1 MIFPFVKRSR
11 AYVVFTLEYLL
22 GLSTYGDYHGFD
34 IYKYKRIRDELIKGK
49 KLKRRFLCDP
59 HPCSREDILLVHTE
73 EYLRR
78 INDPVYVN
86 QLLKIQM
93 NSMWDSSVLEYFK
106 AVTGGTMFATALSL
120 KYGTAA
126 FNLGGGFHHAHRDRG
141 EGFCLI
147 NDLAIA
153 IEKFRGKGK
162 FGKALI
168 IDLDYHQGNG
178 NASIYRDDP
187 DVFTLSIHAE
197 QWESLEGVAMKDVLV
212 DSAIGDEAYLD
223 VVRENLEWLEG
234 RFTPEMVYYI
244 AGSDPYEK
252 DELADMTISREAMLR
267 RNMMVYD
274 YVKEKRLPLVVVPGG
289 GYGKDSW
296 HIYADFIS
304 RVLSG

>member
-1 MIFPFVKRSR
+1 MMFPFVQRSN

-34 IYKYKRIRDELIKGK
+34 IYKYKRIRDELIREK
-49 KLKRRFLCDP
+49 KLKRRYLCDP
-59 HPCSREDILLVHTE
+59 HPCSHEDMRLVHTE
-73 EYLRR
+73 DYLRR
-78 INDPVYVN
+78 IKDPVYVN
-86 QLLKIQM
+86 QMLKIQM
-93 NSMWDSSVLEYFK
+93 NSMWDSSVLEYFR
-106 AVTGGTMFATALSL
+106 AVTGGTMFATALAL
-120 KYGTAA
+120 KNRTTA

-153 IEKFRGKGK
+153 IEKFRRKGR
-162 FGKALI
+162 FRKALI

-178 NASIYRDDP
+178 NASIYQDDA

-197 QWESLEGVAMKDVLV
+197 QWEGLEGVALRDVLV
-212 DSAIGDEAYLD
+212 DSGIDDGNYLR
-223 VVRENLEWLEG
+223 VVRENLHELE
-234 RFTPEMVYYI
+234 RFPAEIVYYI

-252 DELADMTISREAMLR
+252 DELADMRISRGALLR

-274 YVKEKRLPLVVVPGG
+274 FARERKLPLVVVPGG
-289 GYGKDSW
+289 GYGKESW

-304 RVLSG
+304 RVLS

>member
-1 MIFPFVKRSR
+1 VIFPFLKKSN

-34 IYKYKRIRDELIKGK
+34 IYKYKRIRDELIREK
-49 KLKRRFLCDP
+49 KLKRRYLCDP
-59 HPCSREDILLVHTE
+59 HPCSYEDILLVHTE
-73 EYLRR
+73 DYVRR
-78 INDPVYVN
+78 IKDPVYVN
-86 QLLKIQM
+86 QMLKIQM

-106 AVTGGTMFATALSL
+106 AVTGGTMFATALAL
-120 KYGTAA
+120 KNRTTA

-153 IEKFRGKGK
+153 IEKFRKKGK
-162 FGKALI
+162 YKKALI

-178 NASIYRDDP
+178 NASVYRDDA

-197 QWESLEGVAMKDVLV
+197 QWEGIEGLAMKDVLV
-212 DSAIGDEAYLD
+212 ASDIDDEAYLE
-223 VVRENLEWLEG
+223 VVRENLLWLED
-234 RFTPEMVYYI
+234 RFSAEIVYYI

-252 DELADMTISREAMLR
+252 DELADMHISREALLR
-267 RNMMVYD
+267 RNMMVYAFAQ
-274 YVKEKRLPLVVVPGG
+274 KMKLPLVVVPGG

-304 RVLSG
+304 QVLS